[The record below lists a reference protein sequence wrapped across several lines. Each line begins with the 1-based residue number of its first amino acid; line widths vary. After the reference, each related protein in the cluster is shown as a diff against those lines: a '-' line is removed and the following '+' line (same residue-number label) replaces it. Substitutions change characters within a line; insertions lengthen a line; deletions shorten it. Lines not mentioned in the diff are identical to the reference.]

1 MPVDEDRRRVRVR
14 VPAKI
19 NTALAV
25 GPRRADGFHD
35 LSTVFHAVSLYDEVL
50 ATERAD
56 DQIRLT
62 MVGEGSEE
70 LACDDT
76 NLATRAALLLRER
89 YGSPELGVELHI
101 DKHVPMAG
109 GMAGGSADA
118 AATLLACAE
127 CWRLETTLD
136 ELIELA
142 AELGSDVPF
151 LLLGGNALG
160 TGRGEKLRKLPDSG
174 RLEWVFALAD
184 HGLSTP
190 QVYRRYDEMAEEGRL
205 QPSAELPPEQLAELF
220 SGEPVRVAAALRND
234 LQAPALD
241 LYPELGQ
248 TLAAG
253 GDAPGVLGALVCGS
267 GPTCAFLCIDA
278 DAADELAS
286 RLTTARTVRDVR
298 RGHGPVPGPEVARLV

>member
-1 MPVDEDRRRVRVR
+1 MPAADDRRRVRVR

-19 NTALAV
+19 NTALCV
-25 GPRRADGFHD
+25 GPRRADGYHD
-35 LSTVFHAVSLYDEVL
+35 LSTVFQAVSLYDEVL
-50 ATERAD
+50 ATERGD
-56 DQIRLT
+56 DQICLT
-62 MVGEGSEE
+62 MAGEGSEE
-70 LACDDT
+70 LPCDQT
-76 NLATRAALLLRER
+76 NLATRAAWLIRER
-89 YGSPELGVELHI
+89 YGRPEMGVDLHI

-127 CWRLETTLD
+127 IWRLEATLD
-136 ELIELA
+136 ELVELA

-160 TGRGEKLRKLPDSG
+160 TGRGEKLRRLPDGG
-174 RLEWVFALAD
+174 RLEWVFAMAG

-190 QVYRRYDEMAEEGRL
+190 QVYQRYDELADAGKL
-205 QPSAELPPEQLAELF
+205 QPSAELPTEQLTELF

-241 LYPELGQ
+241 LYPELAQ

-267 GPTCAFLCIDA
+267 GPTCAFLCVDA
-278 DAADELAS
+278 EAADELAA
-286 RLTTARTVRDVR
+286 RLASAHTVRDVR